1 MGRCFVVCFALLGV
15 FVVEVLWF
23 CVCVVF
29 LFVLFISIMKK
40 KSEITL
46 KHLIISH
53 NAMKHILLFLST
65 LSNDEIS
72 QQLISETISNKYGGR
87 KHDFYGIKEN
97 PG

>member
-1 MGRCFVVCFALLGV
+1 
-15 FVVEVLWF
+15 
-23 CVCVVF
+23 
-29 LFVLFISIMKK
+29 
-40 KSEITL
+40 
-46 KHLIISH
+46 
-53 NAMKHILLFLST
+53 MKHILLFLST